1 VTGFTL
7 LEVMLATFITAFVF
21 AGVMSAYMFLGRSL
35 ARQVNEQSLE
45 SRTRLALYWLTQ
57 DASSASAIY
66 IQNPG
71 ATTTGY
77 QMVLSVPS
85 LGSVYYSCD
94 WSGGANMGKL
104 TRQVGSGPVLTLLT
118 NLTSFDFGYYDIDGN
133 PVAAPGTASPLTA
146 PTTLQLNVK
155 QVCMYYTSTA
165 GVASTG
171 DQSNLSIASPLII
184 MKNQGYLTDPNV
196 P

>member
-1 VTGFTL
+1 MEFTKSSSARSIRARSVTGFTL

-133 PVAAPGTASPLTA
+133 PVA
-146 PTTLQLNVK
+146 
-155 QVCMYYTSTA
+155 
-165 GVASTG
+165 
-171 DQSNLSIASPLII
+171 
-184 MKNQGYLTDPNV
+184 
-196 P
+196 